1 MSYTIE
7 TIESGG
13 VTSPQGFRAGG
24 VAAGIKKSG
33 ALDIGVLV
41 SESRCAAAG
50 VFTTNRLKGAS
61 LLTTH
66 RSIQD
71 GYAQAVYVNSGNANA
86 CTGDQG
92 LKDAQ
97 AIARHIAEKLGLAE
111 NDALPNSTGV
121 IGAFL
126 PMDKVL
132 AGIDALLPNLN
143 REGGADF
150 ARAMMTTDTV
160 AKFSAR
166 KVTMNGKTFTLGASA
181 KGSGMIHPNMATML
195 SFISCDA
202 KLSPQ
207 AASTYLREACDQ
219 TFNRLTIDGD
229 TSCDDTVL
237 LLANG
242 ASGVEIDPEGE
253 TGEAFANALND
264 LCSDMVLRL
273 AHDGEGVTKVAY
285 IKVEGAASK
294 QDATQ
299 VAKTIAISPL
309 VKTALHGCDP
319 NWGRIINAAGYSGV
333 DLDLDRAD
341 LWLDDIQLF
350 ANGQPAKF
358 SEDAAH
364 QIMLGDEYTFRLA
377 LNAGDA
383 SDWYITTDFS
393 KEYVDINADYRH
405 RT

>member
-7 TIESGG
+7 TIDSGG

-24 VAAGIKKSG
+24 VAAGLKKSG
-33 ALDIGVLV
+33 ALDVGVLV
-41 SESRCAAAG
+41 SETRCAAAG

-66 RSIQD
+66 ESLQD
-71 GYAQAVYVNSGNANA
+71 GGAQAVYVNSGNANA

-92 LKDAQ
+92 KRDAQ
-97 AIARHIAEKLGLAE
+97 AIAQYLAEKLGLAQH
-111 NDALPNSTGV
+111 DVLPNSTGV
-121 IGAFL
+121 IGVFL
-126 PMDKVL
+126 PVEKIL
-132 AGIDALLPNLN
+132 AGLDQLLPNLSDQ
-143 REGGADF
+143 GSAAF

-160 AKFSAR
+160 AKHSAR
-166 KVTMNGKTFTLGASA
+166 RVDIDGQTFTLGACA

-202 KLSPQ
+202 GLSSKDTE
-207 AASTYLREACDQ
+207 AYLRSACDL

-242 ASGVEIDPEGE
+242 KSGVKIDPNGE
-253 TGEAFANALND
+253 SGAAFAEALNG
-264 LCSDMVLRL
+264 LCRDMVLRL

-285 IKVEGAASK
+285 IKVEGAAKK

-299 VAKTIAISPL
+299 IAKTIAISPL

-333 DLDLDRAD
+333 DIDLDRAD

-350 ANGQPAKF
+350 SQGAPAKF

-364 QIMLGDEYTFRLA
+364 QIMQGDEYTFRLA
-377 LNAGDA
+377 LNAGDEA
-383 SDWYITTDFS
+383 DWYITTDFS
-393 KEYVDINADYRH
+393 KDYVDINADYRH